1 MSERLDILLKI
12 IFERLFRDR
21 PDGTEPSVL
30 ANSKLEEISRAV
42 VRLSELYTRERADL
56 RQNLLQVPD
65 LRLAYLAY
73 FLPSNFLKINAILEE
88 IWLHPKVNIRLP
100 RRLRILD
107 LGCGPG
113 TQLLGCLDF
122 LSQQLRPPE
131 RIECVGVD
139 SLESNLQ
146 DTRYLFDRLAA
157 ELFTRTAETDSTPEH
172 MELPNASPL
181 IETRRD
187 RTRWSLETYRGDV
200 SRPLKLKDTSPF
212 DLIIMG
218 NVLNELFPGDE
229 QRIEKR
235 SRRIA
240 ALIHDWLAPN
250 GFLILMEPALRETS
264 RELLRV
270 RDCLLDRLPLTVYSP
285 CVHSR
290 PCPAVAPGCGSDWC
304 HEDHTWQ
311 TPLWIRQ
318 IDERT
323 GLRKSSLKYSYVVLN
338 RMGLSIRDAVL
349 DSVPSDEQAL
359 PVDNQVWRVVSETLE
374 ERGKAAAYLCGV
386 EGRFR
391 VTRLNKHASPA
402 NADFPLLDRGQVVT
416 TGPLVTKS
424 VMDRR
429 VQAETS
435 LQILTGKRKPC

>member
-1 MSERLDILLKI
+1 M
-12 IFERLFRDR
+12 
-21 PDGTEPSVL
+21 
-30 ANSKLEEISRAV
+30 
-42 VRLSELYTRERADL
+42 
-56 RQNLLQVPD
+56 
-65 LRLAYLAY
+65 
-73 FLPSNFLKINAILEE
+73 
-88 IWLHPKVNIRLP
+88 
-100 RRLRILD
+100 
-107 LGCGPG
+107 
-113 TQLLGCLDF
+113 
-122 LSQQLRPPE
+122 
-131 RIECVGVD
+131 
-139 SLESNLQ
+139 
-146 DTRYLFDRLAA
+146 FDRLAA
-157 ELFTRTAETDSTPEH
+157 ELFRDAAETDSNRSMWNCQTQS
-172 MELPNASPL
+172 AL

-212 DLIIMG
+212 DFIIMG

-270 RDCLLDRLPLTVYSP
+270 RDCLLDMLPLTVYSP

-290 PCPAVAPGCGSDWC
+290 PCPAVAPGCTSDWC
-304 HEDHTWQ
+304 HEDHAWQ

-338 RMGLSIRDAVL
+338 RMGLSIRDAAL

-359 PVDNQVWRVVSETLE
+359 PVENQVWRVVSETLE

-386 EGRFR
+386 
-391 VTRLNKHASPA
+391 
-402 NADFPLLDRGQVVT
+402 
-416 TGPLVTKS
+416 
-424 VMDRR
+424 
-429 VQAETS
+429 
-435 LQILTGKRKPC
+435 

>member
-1 MSERLDILLKI
+1 MSERLDALLKI
-12 IFERLFRDR
+12 IFDRLFREGS
-21 PDGTEPSVL
+21 DGTEPSVL
-30 ANSKLEEISRAV
+30 ANSKLEQIGRAV
-42 VRLSELYTRERADL
+42 ARLSELYTRERTDL
-56 RQNLLQVPD
+56 RNNLLQEPD

-88 IWLHPKVNIRLP
+88 VWLHPKVKILRP
-100 RRLRILD
+100 QRLRILD

-146 DTRYLFDRLAA
+146 DARYLFDRLAA
-157 ELFTRTAETDSTPEH
+157 ELSASVAETDPRPERVQ
-172 MELPNASPL
+172 LPHEASL

-212 DLIIMG
+212 GLIIMG
-218 NVLNELFPGDE
+218 NVLNELFPGDG

-240 ALIHDWLAPN
+240 ALIRDWLAPN

-264 RELLRV
+264 RELLCV
-270 RDCLLDRLPLTVYSP
+270 RDRLLDMLPLTVYSP

-290 PCPAVAPGCGSDWC
+290 PCPAVGPGCTSDWC
-304 HEDHTWQ
+304 HEDHAWQ
-311 TPLWIRQ
+311 TPPWIRR
-318 IDERT
+318 IDERA

-338 RMGLSIRDAVL
+338 QMGLSIRDAAL
-349 DSVPSDEQAL
+349 NLVPSDEQAL
-359 PVDNQVWRVVSETLE
+359 PVENHVWRVVSETLE
-374 ERGKAAAYLCGV
+374 ERGKAAVYLCGV

-391 VTRLNKHASPA
+391 VTRLNKHASRS
-402 NADFPLLDRGQVVT
+402 NADFPLLDRGQVVS
-416 TGPLVTKS
+416 TGSLVTKS

-429 VQAETS
+429 VQTETP
-435 LQILTGKRKPC
+435 LRILTGKRKPC

>member
-1 MSERLDILLKI
+1 MSERLDALLKI
-12 IFERLFRDR
+12 IFGQLFHEG
-21 PDGTEPSVL
+21 PDATEPSVL
-30 ANSKLEEISRAV
+30 ASSKLEEISRAV
-42 VRLSELYTRERADL
+42 ARLSELYTRERADL
-56 RQNLLQVPD
+56 RHNLLQEPD
-65 LRLAYLAY
+65 LRLAYLVY
-73 FLPSNFLKINAILEE
+73 FLPSNFLKINTILEE
-88 IWLHPKVNIRLP
+88 IWLHPKVKTLLP
-100 RRLRILD
+100 QRLRILD

-122 LSQQLRPPE
+122 LSQQLRLPDS
-131 RIECVGVD
+131 IECVGVD

-146 DTRYLFDRLAA
+146 DARYLFHRLAA
-157 ELFTRTAETDSTPEH
+157 ELSANVADSDPKPER
-172 MELPNASPL
+172 MGPPNASTLP
-181 IETRRD
+181 EARRD
-187 RTRWSLETYRGDV
+187 RTPWSLETYRADV

-270 RDCLLDRLPLTVYSP
+270 RDCLLDMLPLTVYSP

-290 PCPAVAPGCGSDWC
+290 PCPAVAPGCSSDWC
-304 HEDHTWQ
+304 HEDHAWQ
-311 TPLWIRQ
+311 TPPWIRR

-338 RMGLSIRDAVL
+338 QMGLSIRDAAL
-349 DSVPSDEQAL
+349 NLVPSDEQAL
-359 PVDNQVWRVVSETLE
+359 PVENHVWRVVSETLE
-374 ERGKAAAYLCGV
+374 ERGKAAVYLCGV

-391 VTRLNKHASPA
+391 VTRLNKHASRS
-402 NADFPLLDRGQVVT
+402 NADFPLLDRGQVVS
-416 TGPLVTKS
+416 TGSLVTKS

-429 VQAETS
+429 VQTETP
-435 LQILTGKRKPC
+435 LRILTGKRKPC

>member
-1 MSERLDILLKI
+1 MSERLDTLLKI
-12 IFERLFRDR
+12 ILDRLFRGR
-21 PDGTEPSVL
+21 LDGTAPI
-30 ANSKLEEISRAV
+30 AFFDSKLEEISRAV
-42 VRLSELYTRERADL
+42 ARLSELYTHERADL
-56 RQNLLQVPD
+56 RDNLLEDPH

-73 FLPSNFLKINAILEE
+73 FLPSNFLKIKTILDE
-88 IWLHPKVNIRLP
+88 IWLHPNVKGLFP
-100 RRLRILD
+100 QRLRILD

-122 LSQQLRPPE
+122 VSQQLRAPE

-146 DTRYLFDRLAA
+146 DAQYLFDRFSA
-157 ELFTRTAETDSTPEH
+157 ELSTSAAG
-172 MELPNASPL
+172 LQKASPQF
-181 IETRRD
+181 ETPCE
-187 RTRWSLETYRGDV
+187 RTRWSLETYQGDV
-200 SRPLKLKDTSPF
+200 SRPLKLKDARPF
-212 DLIIMG
+212 DFIIMG

-235 SRRIA
+235 SRRVA
-240 ALIHDWLAPN
+240 TLIQDWLAPN

-264 RELLRV
+264 RELLRL
-270 RDCLLDRLPLTVYSP
+270 RDRLLDMLPLTVYGP

-290 PCPAVAPGCGSDWC
+290 PCPAVAPDCTSDWC
-304 HEDHTWQ
+304 HEDHAWQ
-311 TPLWIRQ
+311 APWWIRQ

-338 RMGLSIRDAVL
+338 QIGLSVRDAALAVTPG
-349 DSVPSDEQAL
+349 DSQAL
-359 PVDNQVWRVVSETLE
+359 PAQSQLWRVVSETLE
-374 ERGKAAAYLCGV
+374 ERGKAAAYLCGF

-402 NADFPLLDRGQVVT
+402 NSDFTSLDRGQVVT
-416 TGPLVTKS
+416 TGSLVTKN

-429 VQAETS
+429 VQIETP
-435 LQILTGKRKPC
+435 LRILTGKRKPC

>member
-1 MSERLDILLKI
+1 MSERLDTLLKI
-12 IFERLFRDR
+12 IFDRLFRGR
-21 PDGTEPSVL
+21 LDGTVPIAFSE
-30 ANSKLEEISRAV
+30 SKLEEISRAV
-42 VRLSELYTRERADL
+42 ARLSELYTRERADL
-56 RQNLLQVPD
+56 RDNLLEDPH

-73 FLPSNFLKINAILEE
+73 FLPSNILKIKTVLDE
-88 IWLHPKVNIRLP
+88 IWLHPNVKRLFP
-100 RRLRILD
+100 ERLRILD

-113 TQLLGCLDF
+113 TQLLGCLAF

-131 RIECVGVD
+131 KIECVGVD

-146 DTRYLFDRLAA
+146 DTRYLFDRFSA
-157 ELFTRTAETDSTPEH
+157 ELSTCATG
-172 MELPNASPL
+172 LQNASPPF
-181 IETRRD
+181 ETWRD

-200 SRPLKLKDTSPF
+200 SRRLKLKDAIPF
-212 DLIIMG
+212 DFIIMG
-218 NVLNELFPGDE
+218 NVLNELFPGDG
-229 QRIEKR
+229 QYIEKR
-235 SRRIA
+235 SRRVA
-240 ALIHDWLAPN
+240 TLIQDWLAPN

-270 RDCLLDRLPLTVYSP
+270 RDRLLEMLPLTVYSP

-290 PCPAVAPGCGSDWC
+290 PCPAVAPGCTSDWC
-304 HEDHTWQ
+304 HEDHAWQ
-311 TPLWIRQ
+311 TPWWIRQ

-338 RMGLSIRDAVL
+338 RMGLSVRDAALGVTPG
-349 DSVPSDEQAL
+349 DAQAL
-359 PVDNQVWRVVSETLE
+359 PAQSQVWRVVSETLE
-374 ERGKAAAYLCGV
+374 ERGKAAAYLCGF

-402 NADFPLLDRGQVVT
+402 NADFTSLDRGQVVT

-429 VQAETS
+429 VQIETP
-435 LQILTGKRKPC
+435 LRILTGKRKPC

>member
-1 MSERLDILLKI
+1 MSERLDRLLNL
-12 IFERLFRDR
+12 IFARLFREGS
-21 PDGTEPSVL
+21 DGTEPSVL

-42 VRLSELYTRERADL
+42 ARLSDLYTRERTDL
-56 RQNLLQVPD
+56 RRNLLEDPQ

-73 FLPSNFLKINAILEE
+73 FLPSNFLKIKAVLDE
-88 IWLHPKVNIRLP
+88 IWLHPNVKELFP
-100 RRLRILD
+100 ERLRILD

-122 LSQQLRPPE
+122 FSQQLRPPE
-131 RIECVGVD
+131 RTECVGVD

-146 DTRYLFDRLAA
+146 DARYLFDRLAA
-157 ELFTRTAETDSTPEH
+157 ELSANVAETDPRPERVQ
-172 MELPNASPL
+172 LPYEALL

-187 RTRWSLETYRGDV
+187 RTRWTLETYRGDV

-212 DLIIMG
+212 DLIVMG

-270 RDCLLDRLPLTVYSP
+270 RDCLLDMLPLTVYSP

-290 PCPAVAPGCGSDWC
+290 PCPAVAPGCASDWC
-304 HEDHTWQ
+304 HEDRAWQ
-311 TPLWIRQ
+311 TPPWIRR
-318 IDERT
+318 IDERS
-323 GLRKSSLKYSYVVLN
+323 GLRKNSLKYSYVVFN
-338 RMGLSIRDAVL
+338 RMGLSIRDAAL
-349 DSVPSDEQAL
+349 DVVPSDQQDL

-374 ERGKAAAYLCGV
+374 ERGKAAVYLCGA

-391 VTRLNKHASPA
+391 VTRLNKHASRS
-402 NADFPLLDRGQVVT
+402 NEDFSLLDRGQVVS
-416 TGPLVTKS
+416 TGSLVLKS

-429 VQAETS
+429 VQTETP
-435 LQILTGKRKPC
+435 LRILTGKRKPC

>member
-1 MSERLDILLKI
+1 MSERLDVLLRI
-12 IFERLFRDR
+12 IFDRLFRHGFDR
-21 PDGTEPSVL
+21 RQPSVL

-42 VRLSELYTRERADL
+42 VRLSELYTRERTDL
-56 RQNLLQVPD
+56 RHNLLQDPD

-88 IWLHPKVNIRLP
+88 IWLHPKVRTLLP
-100 RRLRILD
+100 RCLRILD

-122 LSQQLRPPE
+122 LSQQVKPPE
-131 RIECVGVD
+131 RIQYVGVD

-146 DTRYLFDRLAA
+146 DARYLFDRLAA
-157 ELFTRTAETDSTPEH
+157 ELSANVVETDPKPER
-172 MELPNASPL
+172 PQNASAL
-181 IETRRD
+181 LETRRD
-187 RTRWSLETYRGDV
+187 RTCWSLETYRGDL
-200 SRPLKLKDTSPF
+200 SRPLKLKHTGPF
-212 DLIIMG
+212 DFIIMG

-235 SRRIA
+235 SRRVVT
-240 ALIHDWLAPN
+240 LVQDWLAPN
-250 GFLILMEPALRETS
+250 GFLILVEPALRETS

-270 RDCLLDRLPLTVYSP
+270 RDRLLDMMPLTVYSP

-290 PCPAVAPGCGSDWC
+290 PCPAISPGCTSDWC
-304 HEDHTWQ
+304 HEDHAWQ
-311 TPLWIRQ
+311 TPQWIRR
-318 IDERT
+318 IDERA

-338 RMGLSIRDAVL
+338 RMGLSIRDAAL
-349 DSVPSDEQAL
+349 DLVPSDEQAL
-359 PVDNQVWRVVSETLE
+359 PVENQVWRVVSETLE

-391 VTRLNKHASPA
+391 VTRLNKHASLS
-402 NADFPLLDRGQVVT
+402 NADFPLLDRGQVVS
-416 TGPLVTKS
+416 TGSLVTKS

-429 VQAETS
+429 VQTETP
-435 LQILTGKRKPC
+435 LRILTGKRKPC

>member
-1 MSERLDILLKI
+1 MFERLDVLLRI
-12 IFERLFRDR
+12 IFDRVFRQGL
-21 PDGTEPSVL
+21 DGRQLSVL

-42 VRLSELYTRERADL
+42 ARLSELYTRDRANL
-56 RQNLLQVPD
+56 RHDLLQEPD

-88 IWLHPKVNIRLP
+88 IWLHPKVKTLFP
-100 RRLRILD
+100 ECLRILD

-122 LSQQLRPPE
+122 LSRQVRPPE

-146 DTRYLFDRLAA
+146 DARYLFDRLAA
-157 ELFTRTAETDSTPEH
+157 ELSAKVVETDPKPERVR
-172 MELPNASPL
+172 LPNASAL
-181 IETRRD
+181 LETRRD
-187 RTRWSLETYRGDV
+187 RTCWSLETYRGDL
-200 SRPLKLKDTSPF
+200 SRPLKLKDASPF
-212 DLIIMG
+212 DFIIIG

-235 SRRIA
+235 SRRVVT
-240 ALIHDWLAPN
+240 LIRDWLAPN

-270 RDCLLDRLPLTVYSP
+270 RDRLLDMMPLTVYSP

-290 PCPAVAPGCGSDWC
+290 PCPAVSPGCTSDWC
-304 HEDHTWQ
+304 HEDHAWQ

-338 RMGLSIRDAVL
+338 RLGLSVRDAVL
-349 DSVPSDEQAL
+349 GVPPGDAQAL
-359 PVDNQVWRVVSETLE
+359 PAQSQVWRVVSEILE
-374 ERGKAAAYLCGV
+374 ERGKAAAYLCGF

-402 NADFPLLDRGQVVT
+402 NADFTSLDRGQVVT
-416 TGPLVTKS
+416 TGPLVARN

-429 VQAETS
+429 VQIETP
-435 LQILTGKRKPC
+435 LRILTGKRKPC